1 MTDFIEHT
9 SISTQTTI
17 EKGENTLLK
26 SRIVSPVLPLV
37 YHGILFLHAFLVF
50 LFQFSSVQLPSC
62 VQLCDPMDCNTTGF
76 PVHPGPCSNSC
87 PLSQW
92 RHPTISSSVVPFSHL
107 QSFPA
112 SGSSPMSQ
120 LFASGGQSTGASASA
135 SLLPMNIQGL
145 ICFKMDWFDLLAFQ
159 ETLKS
164 LLQHN
169 LNTSI
174 LWHSAFFMVQLSH
187 MYMTTG
193 KTLTLTIW
201 TFVSKVMF

>member
-87 PLSQW
+87 PLSW
-92 RHPTISSSVVPFSHL
+92 WWHPAHPLVSPSPPSLNFSQH
-107 QSFPA
+107 
-112 SGSSPMSQ
+112 
-120 LFASGGQSTGASASA
+120 
-135 SLLPMNIQGL
+135 QG
-145 ICFKMDWFDLLAFQ
+145 
-159 ETLKS
+159 
-164 LLQHN
+164 LLQHHSSKA
-169 LNTSI
+169 SI
-174 LWHSAFFMVQLSH
+174 FSAQLSLWSNSYIH
-187 MYMTTG
+187 ILLPQ
-193 KTLTLTIW
+193 KNP
-201 TFVSKVMF
+201 